1 MEKVTRKGVCL
12 LTLSLCL
19 CLTALAQS
27 TPTKFPTS
35 KNPSLRTWEKTHPTS
50 FQPTVAS
57 AREQCNRSADLS
69 ATDELTPA
77 MCVKFE
83 EMLSNKTCSVVMVPD
98 GIVFDIM
105 NGLINGR
112 SGMTLNV
119 EKKLGREDRA
129 QLCDLGNN
137 VHAYW
142 YEGDKGKSCNN
153 VGFVFSASPPP
164 PPAVDEI
171 PPPQPTKRL
180 VCVAERFEQ
189 HYHGGELHLPGAY
202 IPGCEFNTYVPG
214 LYVPGAIIQSH
225 GSSDTCRLVEE

>member
-1 MEKVTRKGVCL
+1 M
-12 LTLSLCL
+12 
-19 CLTALAQS
+19 
-27 TPTKFPTS
+27 
-35 KNPSLRTWEKTHPTS
+35 HPTS
-50 FQPTVAS
+50 FQPTIAS

-98 GIVFDIM
+98 GIVLDIM

-112 SGMTLNV
+112 SGSTSNV

-129 QLCDLGNN
+129 QLCDLGDN

-142 YEGDKGKSCNN
+142 FEGVKSQSCNN

-164 PPAVDEI
+164 PL
-171 PPPQPTKRL
+171 PPVVVEVPPEKPTMRW
-180 VCVAERFEQ
+180 VCTTEQFEQ
-189 HYHGGELHLPGAY
+189 HYHGGELHLPGVY
-202 IPGCEFNTYVPG
+202 IPGCTDVYVGGINIPG
-214 LYVPGAIIQSH
+214 GILQSR
-225 GSSDTCRLVEE
+225 GSSDMCRWVKIEP